1 VHGERKEVV
10 GHPDILEGRVIVGAM
25 EPADVPLDGS
35 IQIID
40 VRTPAEWQA
49 GHIEGSL
56 HVPLNELMERVDE
69 IDTSP
74 TTVVVC
80 QIGQR
85 SYMAA
90 MYLRGRGM
98 DAHNLDGGLER
109 WVHEGRTLVSDA
121 HPGQIVDGYGQ
132 ILEG

>member
-1 VHGERKEVV
+1 
-10 GHPDILEGRVIVGAM
+10 M
-25 EPADVPLDGS
+25 EPIDVPLDGTM
-35 IQIID
+35 QIID
-40 VRTPAEWQA
+40 VRTPYEWQA

-56 HVPLNELMERVDE
+56 HIPLQELPHRLDE
-69 IDTSP
+69 IDSSSR
-74 TTVVVC
+74 TVVVC

-90 MYLRGRGM
+90 MFLRGEGL

-109 WVHEGRTLVSDA
+109 WVAEGRELTTRSEQ
-121 HPGQIVDGYGQ
+121 GKIVDGYGE